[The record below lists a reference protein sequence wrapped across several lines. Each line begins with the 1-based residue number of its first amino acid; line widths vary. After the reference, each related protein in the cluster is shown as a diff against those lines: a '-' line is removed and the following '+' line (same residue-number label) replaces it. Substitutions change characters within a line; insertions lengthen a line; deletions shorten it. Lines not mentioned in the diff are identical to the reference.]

1 MLLRRVVGSAGSV
14 AAVAA
19 GRDNVC
25 ECFEIEFDNG
35 LERLGGRSAG
45 EGFGQGLVPSGVF
58 GLQGEQFGDGII
70 PSLGSGTFI
79 SGSAIP
85 DKWRG
90 LIGLQPSAVTGLSLG
105 IAEGVLALGLASSG
119 HDASPSRNGIE
130 LVGCSDF
137 GRPAASSW
145 GRLDGTGVGVMSSRR
160 QQVDVLAEPVAGPFD
175 FYEGN
180 ANGFW

>member
-25 ECFEIEFDNG
+25 ECFEIEFDDG

-119 HDASPSRNGIE
+119 MTLLRHVTELSWLDAATLG
-130 LVGCSDF
+130 
-137 GRPAASSW
+137 GRP
-145 GRLDGTGVGVMSSRR
+145 RR
-160 QQVDVLAEPVAGPFD
+160 RGGGSMAPAWV
-175 FYEGN
+175 
-180 ANGFW
+180 